1 MGQNGFDVMQ
11 SWMVKFVDDFDI
23 GSGNNPRPGV
33 TRIGVVE
40 FWAEGFFYPRNSC
53 SEVPIPLGDYNDK
66 ADLINKINA
75 LRYRNGTV
83 TYIESVL
90 EKLLG
95 ANQFGVN
102 ITAGRQRI
110 AILVSDGQEETSLP
124 DAGVSREWMI
134 GNATEI
140 KKRGVQVF
148 AIGFGN
154 VNRANLNII
163 ASSKNN
169 VFATSNQ
176 TELSNE
182 VLDRFYNRLVTQ
194 ICPEAPT
201 RSVPSKFDWCM
212 LECEGG

>member
-1 MGQNGFDVMQ
+1 M
-11 SWMVKFVDDFDI
+11 FDI
-23 GSGNNPRPGV
+23 ASGIDPRKGT

-40 FWAEGFFYPRNSC
+40 FWGEGYFFPRNRC
-53 SEVPIPLGDYNDK
+53 SEVSVTLGDYKDK
-66 ADLINKINA
+66 ADLIKKINA

-83 TYIESVL
+83 TYIESGL

-102 ITAGRQRI
+102 SIAGRQRI

-176 TELSNE
+176 SKLSNE
-182 VLDRFYNRLVTQ
+182 VLNSFYNRLVTQ

-212 LECEGG
+212 LECEEG